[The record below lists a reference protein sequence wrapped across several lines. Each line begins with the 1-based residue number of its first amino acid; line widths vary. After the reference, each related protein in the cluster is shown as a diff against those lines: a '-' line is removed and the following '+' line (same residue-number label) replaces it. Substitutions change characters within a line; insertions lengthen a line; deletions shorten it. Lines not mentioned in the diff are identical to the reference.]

1 MQDENNLLYRLF
13 SLLISESCTM
23 TYQTLRLILGDQL
36 NEQHTWFQQKKQDTL
51 YVLMEILP
59 ETRYVQHHVQKVCGF
74 FLAMRA
80 FAENLKQTGHVVK
93 YFQLDDAD
101 NQQSF
106 EANCKALI
114 ETHNI
119 QKFEY
124 QLPDEWR
131 VDQILQVFCQQLK
144 LPSQAYDSEHFLSTR
159 TELAELFKGKKTF
172 LMESF
177 YRKMRE
183 KHQILMEADGKTPLN
198 GRWNYDAENRK
209 KMPAA
214 IKVPPTLAQYRD
226 IREML
231 AMLEKM
237 EVETIGA
244 VQAEHFNWPVT
255 RAESLALLADFV
267 QIRLRSFGDYQDAI
281 TDRDWL
287 LFHSRLSFSMNVK
300 LISPREVVDTCI
312 LYWSQHQEV
321 IPYASLEGFVRQ
333 IIGWR
338 EYMRGVYW
346 AKMPDYGQLNYFEHQ
361 APLPNWYWTGHTQ
374 MRCLAQAIG
383 QSLERAYAH
392 HIQRLMLTGNFALL
406 LGVHPNEVDAWYL
419 GIYIDALEWVEIT
432 NTRGMSQF
440 ADGGIVGTKPY
451 VSSANYIHKM
461 SDQCSKCHYD
471 KSLRYGHKACPFNA
485 LYWDFYD
492 RHAPKLR
499 GNPRIGMAY
508 QVWDKMDAAERGKI
522 LEHAAWIKT
531 AVNSL

>member
-1 MQDENNLLYRLF
+1 
-13 SLLISESCTM
+13 M
-23 TYQTLRLILGDQL
+23 TYHTLRLVLGDQL
-36 NEQHTWFQQKKQDTL
+36 NAQHSWLKDKDPSIL

-59 ETRYVQHHVQKVCGF
+59 ETQYVQHHVQKICAF

-80 FAENLKQTGHVVK
+80 FAESLQAAGHSVK
-93 YFQLDDAD
+93 YLQLDDRD

-106 EANCKALI
+106 EANCQALI
-114 ETHNI
+114 EVHSI

-131 VDQILQVFCQQLK
+131 LDQLLKSFCQSLSIPHQV
-144 LPSQAYDSEHFLSTR
+144 YDSEHFLSAR
-159 TELAELFKGKKTF
+159 NELADLFKGKKTY

-183 KHQILMEADGKTPLN
+183 KHQILMEPDGKTPLT

-209 KMPAA
+209 KMPTNLS
-214 IKVPPTLAQYRD
+214 VPPTLAQYRD
-226 IREML
+226 VENIL
-231 AMLEKM
+231 LMLEKM
-237 EVETIGA
+237 GVKTMGSI
-244 VQAEHFNWPVT
+244 QAKHFNWPVT
-255 RAESLALLADFV
+255 RAESLALLEHFV
-267 QIRLRSFGDYQDAI
+267 QIRLRAFGDYQDAM

-300 LISPREVVDTCI
+300 LIHPREVVDACI
-312 LYWSQHQEV
+312 SYWQKDQKNV
-321 IPYASLEGFVRQ
+321 PYAALEGFVRQ

-338 EYMRGVYW
+338 EYMRGIYW
-346 AKMPDYGQLNYFEHQ
+346 AEMPNFAQLNYFNHQ
-361 APLPNWYWTGHTQ
+361 AALPTWYWTGQTK

-406 LGVHPNEVDAWYL
+406 LGVHPDEVDAWYL

-461 SDQCSKCHYD
+461 SDHCGKCHYD

-492 RHAPKLR
+492 RHTLKLR

-508 QVWDKMDAAERGKI
+508 QIWDKMDAEERGKI
-522 LEHAAWIKT
+522 LAHADWIKT
-531 AVNSL
+531 EVNSL